1 MRITGVSSSGRPG
14 VGKRFMFLDIV
25 DLRDFY
31 HEPLGTVARRL
42 IGRKVRG
49 FWPETSGMTVAGLG
63 YGAPYLDVFAAE
75 AERTIALMPAAQG
88 VVPWP
93 VHPPHRAALVEEAD
107 LPLPDASLDRLLM
120 VHMLEMSQAPH
131 HLLRE
136 AWRVLE
142 PGGRLI
148 VVVPNRRGLW
158 ARLDTTPFGYGRPF
172 SRGQLANLF
181 AEAMFRSEGWA
192 SALAMPPLRQRP
204 LIRYAAALERF
215 GRVAMPGFEG
225 VLIAEASKQV
235 LAPVRPAR
243 ERRLKERLRPAL
255 RPAAGGAT
263 SRG

>member
-1 MRITGVSSSGRPG
+1 
-14 VGKRFMFLDIV
+14 MFLDIV

-31 HEPLGTVARRL
+31 HEPLGAVTRRL

-49 FWPETSGMTVAGLG
+49 YWPATSGMTVVGLG
-63 YGAPYLDVFAAE
+63 YAAPYLDVFAAE
-75 AERTIALMPAAQG
+75 AERAIALMPAAQG

-93 VHPPHRAALVEEAD
+93 ANPPHRSALVEDFD
-107 LPLPDASLDRLLM
+107 LPLPDASVDRLLM

-136 AWRVLE
+136 VWRVLE

-148 VVVPNRRGLW
+148 VVVPNRRGMW
-158 ARLDTTPFGYGRPF
+158 ARLDSTPFGYGRPF
-172 SRGQLANLF
+172 SRGQLNHLF
-181 AEAMFRSEGWA
+181 AEAMFRSEGWT
-192 SALAMPPLRQRP
+192 SALAMPPLRRRL

-215 GRVAMPGFEG
+215 GRAVMPGFEG
-225 VLIAEASKQV
+225 VLIAEASKQI

-243 ERRLKERLRPAL
+243 ERRFAERLRPAL
-255 RPAAGGAT
+255 ARPAAGGAS